1 MADTLDTIY
10 NLPDVSFVGD
20 ISLEDLQSAMIT
32 DFCERYQEITGTP
45 ITLSRADP
53 NRIILLAVA
62 QYLYQG
68 ILQVDRAG
76 KMNFLKYSYGPY
88 LRHLAALKGVTEM
101 EPQKATVTVKW
112 SLEEAREQDTAI
124 PAGTRIT
131 ADWEVFFETLNDAAI
146 PAGDTDVTVEMTCT
160 EAGAKGNG
168 FAAGELTIMADP
180 VPFIAQVINTTQ
192 STGGMD
198 AESDESLAERVYL
211 APSGYS
217 VAGSEAAYIY
227 HAKSYSTDIGDV
239 KVTSPSPGIVDV
251 RFLMADGSLPTADD
265 ITGLSD
271 YLSAAE
277 RRPLTDY
284 VQVSAP
290 STVSYTITATYYI
303 GSRNQSIEAS
313 IKAAVETA
321 VEEYKV
327 WQGGAIGRDINP
339 DELIR
344 RMMQAGAKRVTV
356 TAPAAATVGS
366 TSVGACATTNLT
378 YGGFED
384 D

>member
-1 MADTLDTIY
+1 
-10 NLPDVSFVGD
+10 
-20 ISLEDLQSAMIT
+20 
-32 DFCERYQEITGTP
+32 
-45 ITLSRADP
+45 
-53 NRIILLAVA
+53 
-62 QYLYQG
+62 
-68 ILQVDRAG
+68 
-76 KMNFLKYSYGPY
+76 
-88 LRHLAALKGVTEM
+88 
-101 EPQKATVTVKW
+101 
-112 SLEEAREQDTAI
+112 
-124 PAGTRIT
+124 
-131 ADWEVFFETLNDAAI
+131 
-146 PAGDTDVTVEMTCT
+146 
-160 EAGAKGNG
+160 
-168 FAAGELTIMADP
+168 MADP
-180 VPFIAQVINTTQ
+180 VPFIAQVINTAQ

-198 AESDESLAERVYL
+198 AESDESLAERVFL

-217 VAGSEAAYIY
+217 VAGSEAAYVY

-271 YLSAAE
+271 YLSADE

-290 STVSYTITATYYI
+290 ETVSYTITATYYI
-303 GSRNQSIEAS
+303 SRKNQAIEAG
-313 IKAAVETA
+313 IKTA
-321 VEEYKV
+321 VEDAVEAYKA

-366 TSVGACATTNLT
+366 TSVGACAATNLT

>member
-1 MADTLDTIY
+1 M
-10 NLPDVSFVGD
+10 S
-20 ISLEDLQSAMIT
+20 
-32 DFCERYQEITGTP
+32 
-45 ITLSRADP
+45 
-53 NRIILLAVA
+53 VA

-68 ILQVDRAG
+68 LLHVDRAG

-101 EPQKATVTVKW
+101 EPQKATVTVSW
-112 SLEEAREQDTAI
+112 SLEEAREQDTTI

-131 ADWEVFFETLNDAAI
+131 ADWEVFFETLSDVVI
-146 PAGDTDVTVEMTCT
+146 PAGDTDATAVMTCT
-160 EAGAKGNG
+160 ETGTKGNN
-168 FAAGELTIMADP
+168 FAPGELCIMADP
-180 VPFIAQVINTTQ
+180 VPFIADVVNTTQ

-217 VAGSEAAYIY
+217 VAGSEAAYVY
-227 HAKSYSTDIGDV
+227 HAKSYGTNVGDV
-239 KVTSPSPGIVDV
+239 RVTNPSPGVVDV
-251 RFLMADGSLPTADD
+251 RFLMADGSLPDTDA
-265 ITGLSD
+265 IAKLSD
-271 YLSAAE
+271 YLSADE

-303 GSRNQSIEAS
+303 GSRNHSIFAC

-321 VEEYKV
+321 VEEYKA

-339 DELIR
+339 DELVS
-344 RMMQAGAKRVTV
+344 RMMQAGAKRVVITYPVSTV
-356 TAPAAATVGS
+356 VPS
-366 TSVGACATTNLT
+366 TSVGVCAATNLT
-378 YGGFED
+378 YGGLEND
-384 D
+384 